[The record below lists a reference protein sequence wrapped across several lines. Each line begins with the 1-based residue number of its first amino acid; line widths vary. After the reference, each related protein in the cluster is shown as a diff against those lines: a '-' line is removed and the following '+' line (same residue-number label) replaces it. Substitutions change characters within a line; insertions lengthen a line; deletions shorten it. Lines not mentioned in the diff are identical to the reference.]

1 MQHCSRYSRAALQQ
15 VLACSTAAGT
25 LVQHC
30 SRYSRAAVTRVQH
43 CSRYSRCDKAMMLH
57 RYLRCAASLTAVV
70 GQANEDEE
78 ENGSNDHD
86 GDDNTCNRHA
96 STPCYML
103 RTPTGFVMWTYDAY
117 A

>member
-1 MQHCSRYSRAALQQ
+1 
-15 VLACSTAAGT
+15 
-25 LVQHC
+25 
-30 SRYSRAAVTRVQH
+30 
-43 CSRYSRCDKAMMLH
+43 MLH

-103 RTPTGFVMWTYDAY
+103 EDTNGVRHVDIRCVCMNQLHKCLKY
-117 A
+117 